1 MKLRSI
7 ETTPSPNCM
16 KLNLDAPVSAK
27 AITLNQT
34 RDKAADSDSPA
45 TPAFAQEL
53 MAIAGVKSVFIMGDF
68 ITLTR
73 RGNVDWQPILTAAG
87 NLIGLSDAADPTLA
101 QSITAPE
108 PSKDPKTAA
117 PA

>member
-27 AITLNQT
+27 SITLTQK
-34 RDKAADSDSPA
+34 RGEMAKSAAPNPDAPV
-45 TPAFAQEL
+45 FAQGL

-87 NLIGLSDAADPTLA
+87 
-101 QSITAPE
+101 
-108 PSKDPKTAA
+108 
-117 PA
+117 